1 MKYSLSKPSHPP
13 LVPRDWRSSLQ
24 DRIGGQQQD
33 QCDKEPDRCNPQSWC
48 ITSSSY
54 RCSSND
60 HQVSKAESQNRT
72 CLVACSSDEELD
84 STSHGTVSPGVAWRA
99 HAGARK
105 QVAFTLAIFWGTFQQ
120 CDPNHPVFTDGTDLE
135 TAIPYMI
142 HGDEGRGLR
151 RQPFMVQAWQ
161 PVLSWKG
168 LAKTNTSGPH
178 CLHIILCWA
187 LILQSHLKDPKQSRK
202 LTIIMSILGTY
213 ICLRLPSM
221 GS

>member
-1 MKYSLSKPSHPP
+1 MCQGTGDLLCKIASAANSKTNVTRNLTVAIHKAGASLQVPIDVVQTTIRFRKPKVRIERVWWPVLPMKSWIPLLMEQFPQVLLGGHMLEQESK
-13 LVPRDWRSSLQ
+13 WRSLL
-24 DRIGGQQQD
+24 R
-33 QCDKEPDRCNPQSWC
+33 
-48 ITSSSY
+48 
-54 RCSSND
+54 
-60 HQVSKAESQNRT
+60 
-72 CLVACSSDEELD
+72 
-84 STSHGTVSPGVAWRA
+84 
-99 HAGARK
+99 
-105 QVAFTLAIFWGTFQQ
+105 FFWGTFQQ

-161 PVLSWKG
+161 LVLSWKG

-202 LTIIMSILGTY
+202 LTIIK
-213 ICLRLPSM
+213 
-221 GS
+221 